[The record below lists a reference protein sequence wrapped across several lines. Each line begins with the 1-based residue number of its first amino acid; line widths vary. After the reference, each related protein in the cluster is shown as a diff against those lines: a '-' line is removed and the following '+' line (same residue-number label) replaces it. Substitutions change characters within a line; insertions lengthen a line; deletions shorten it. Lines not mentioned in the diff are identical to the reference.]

1 MYRLIV
7 RFRDIFFLNFK
18 LYMYL
23 KFELEYNEYM
33 FVFMFEYVKCIL

>member
-7 RFRDIFFLNFK
+7 RFRDILFNFK

-23 KFELEYNEYM
+23 KFELKYNEYM
-33 FVFMFEYVKCIL
+33 FVFMFEYVKYIL